1 MLKFTAGKMDEDR
14 NYDIYNEDGSIIASV
29 SESPYY
35 NDSSLMLSVNDPTEK
50 GKSLQL
56 VRVKTKKIA
65 IEELVQYVEKLKVTL
80 QNEKSTAQSLE
91 TAITMLSA
99 DTLSYPKAIL
109 EKELLSVEKKIAK
122 LKEKLTAILPE
133 SEAKQF
139 V

>member
-14 NYDIYNEDGSIIASV
+14 NYDIYNEDGSIIAYV

-35 NDSSLMLSVNDPTEK
+35 SDSSLMLSVNDPTEK

>member
-14 NYDIYNEDGSIIASV
+14 NYDIYNEDGAIIASV

-65 IEELVQYVEKLKVTL
+65 IEELVQYVEKLKGTL